1 MSYWTYING
10 TITVSPMGRTQ
21 AEKRYVLETVL
32 DHLPIVTG
40 SERNMDVYIVQKNGG
55 SSISSCDEFGFT
67 TNNLTDRSG
76 FKTRDG
82 WLRCQDE
89 YILVVN
95 GSLRNRNFERTF
107 REFNKWLCRLS
118 KRVMIKDVL
127 VRVTGYDKEALFDND
142 NIEPYEEM
150 FETPSWV
157 DENSYNWCEYLMWER
172 E

>member
-10 TITVSPMGRTQ
+10 VITVSPMGRTQ

-40 SERNMDVYIVQKNGG
+40 SERNMDVYIIQKNGE
-55 SSISSCDEFGFT
+55 STISSCDEFGFT
-67 TNNLTDRSG
+67 TNNLTDRGG

-95 GSLRNRNFERTF
+95 GSLRDRDFERTF
-107 REFNKWLCRLS
+107 REFTKWLCRLS
-118 KRVMIKDVL
+118 KRVIVKNILVDIDSDFDGFLFKD
-127 VRVTGYDKEALFDND
+127 RK
-142 NIEPYEEM
+142 PYYEM

-157 DENSYNWCEYLMWER
+157 DEDSYNWCEYLMWER
-172 E
+172 G